1 MGKICILYNN
11 SVLLKLEGGGA
22 FQRYYPTQ
30 GNSFDYYM
38 KRTAIKEDLNPKKCG
53 IASLEKIS
61 I

>member
-1 MGKICILYNN
+1 MRKICILYNN

-38 KRTAIKEDLNPKKCG
+38 KRMAIKEDLKPKKCDSD
-53 IASLEKIS
+53 SLKK
-61 I
+61 